1 MKALVIVAHG
11 SSREASNQEVIAL
24 AVRMKESLASEYPL
38 VNAGFLELAEPLIPA
53 SIEQCIEQGATDI
66 SVLPYFLSAGRHVQE
81 DVPNEVQSVINKF
94 PKVKI
99 TILSHIGGLPQMDNL
114 IREAVQV

>member
-11 SSREASNQEVIAL
+11 SRREASNNEVRELTARIKA
-24 AVRMKESLASEYPL
+24 SLKPEYQL
-38 VNAGFLELAEPLIPA
+38 VNTGFLELAEPLIPA
-53 SIEQCIEQGATDI
+53 SIEQCIEQGATEI

-81 DVPNEVQSVINKF
+81 DVPSEVQTVINHH

-99 TILSHIGGLPQMDNL
+99 TILPHIGGTPQMVNL
-114 IREAVQV
+114 IKESVRD